1 MLRTLPTKEIK
12 VFHSSSRV
20 GLAYMV
26 RGAVERKNKDFFYWV
41 TLVVESLVTSKIG
54 VNLQFRF
61 LGEAFFWAKSP
72 SNL

>member
-12 VFHSSSRV
+12 VFHSSSQV

-26 RGAVERKNKDFFYWV
+26 LGTVERKNKVFFHWV

-54 VNLQFRF
+54 VNLQLRF
-61 LGEAFFWAKSP
+61 SGEAFFWAKSP